1 VANEQM
7 AVVASVASIVVGFGA
22 TILVFRIQ
30 RELEM
35 QEREEVIWIARAD
48 WLVIIATTI
57 AGFAGLILP
66 LSIPWLQCTQLPA
79 AACASA
85 VALLIGYVF
94 AILAHY
100 RLVFGRT
107 RSGPRE
113 NPEPA
118 ERVLFWGFIAIA
130 VVVFIVSFTA

>member
-1 VANEQM
+1 MANEEM
-7 AVVASVASIVVGFGA
+7 GVVASVASIVVGFGA

-35 QEREEVIWIARAD
+35 RNRGEATWIARAD
-48 WLVIIATTI
+48 WLIVIATTI

-66 LSIPWLQCTQLPA
+66 LSIPQLQYTPLPS

-85 VALLIGYVF
+85 VALLVGYVF

-100 RLVFGRT
+100 RLIFGRT

-118 ERVLFWGFIAIA
+118 ESALFWCFLALA
-130 VVVFIVSFTA
+130 VVVFILSLTP